1 MAETKGSSIM
11 TEKEMSLYK
20 LAKYTNLEI
29 VMEAQIQS
37 SGANQARVLEK
48 YRKNKGSIKQQ
59 AFAMKVIF
67 AAMLF
72 FVAVLPTIST
82 YYR

>member
-1 MAETKGSSIM
+1 M
-11 TEKEMSLYK
+11 TEKEIGLYK

-59 AFAMKVIF
+59 AFVMKVIF

-82 YYR
+82 YL